1 MSKAAREAKAAA
13 EVQRVTLGSGDL
25 YILKYTGSVPADET
39 IETEDNK
46 IGGIKGGAELS
57 YKPTIYV
64 VKDDKGVV
72 HKVFI
77 TDTEVIFKSGI
88 LTWNNTVLNK
98 ISLAGELQTTSSK
111 STLKLGKVGE
121 IDNYLVRFV
130 HTIDKT
136 GRKYRVTLVGTCQ
149 NGFTIT
155 FNPEEET
162 VIDAEFVA
170 GSLDTTGVKLI
181 LEEEITAPLPSN
193 LEELSE
199 ISKTGPGEPGDPGE
213 PGEPGIMRG

>member
-1 MSKAAREAKAAA
+1 MTKATLEAKAARGHQDA
-13 EVQRVTLGSGDL
+13 TQRVTLGSGDL
-25 YILKYTGSVPADET
+25 YVVKFAGSVPGHET
-39 IETEDNK
+39 IEVEENL

-57 YKPTIYV
+57 YKPTIYA

-77 TDTEVIFKSGI
+77 TDTEVIFKSGV
-88 LTWNNTVLNK
+88 LTWNNTVLSK
-98 ISLAGELQTTSSK
+98 LSLGGELEVTEHK

-121 IDNYLVRFV
+121 IENYLIRFV

-136 GRKYRVTLVGTCQ
+136 GRKYRVTIVGTPQ
-149 NGFTIT
+149 NGFVLP

-170 GSLDTTGVKLI
+170 GSIDKTGVKLI
-181 LEEEITAPLPSN
+181 LEEEITA
-193 LEELSE
+193 
-199 ISKTGPGEPGDPGE
+199 GGGA
-213 PGEPGIMRG
+213 

>member
-1 MSKAAREAKAAA
+1 MSKATLEARETRTNQD
-13 EVQRVTLGSGDL
+13 VNQRVTLGSGDL
-25 YILKYTGSVPADET
+25 YVVKFTSGTVPDNKT
-39 IETEDNK
+39 IETADNL

-57 YKPTIYV
+57 YKPTIYS

-98 ISLAGELQTTSSK
+98 LSLGGELEVTEHK

-121 IDNYLVRFV
+121 IENYLIRFV
-130 HTIDKT
+130 HTIDKE
-136 GRKYRVTLVGTCQ
+136 GRKYRVTIVGTPQ
-149 NGFTIT
+149 NGFVLP

-170 GSLDTTGVKLI
+170 GSIDKTGLKLI
-181 LEEEITAPLPSN
+181 LEEE
-193 LEELSE
+193 
-199 ISKTGPGEPGDPGE
+199 KTPGGGE
-213 PGEPGIMRG
+213 A

>member
-1 MSKAAREAKAAA
+1 MTKATLEAKAARGHQDA
-13 EVQRVTLGSGDL
+13 EQRVTLGSGDL
-25 YILKYTGSVPADET
+25 YVVKFAGGSVPEHGT
-39 IETEDNK
+39 IEVADNL

-57 YKPTIYV
+57 YKPTIYA

-98 ISLAGELQTTSSK
+98 LSLGGELEVTEGK

-121 IDNYLVRFV
+121 IENYLIRFV

-136 GRKYRVTLVGTCQ
+136 GRKYRVTIVGTPQ
-149 NGFTIT
+149 NGFVLP

-170 GSLDTTGVKLI
+170 GSIDKTGVKLI
-181 LEEEITAPLPSN
+181 LEEEIT
-193 LEELSE
+193 
-199 ISKTGPGEPGDPGE
+199 PGSGA
-213 PGEPGIMRG
+213 

>member
-1 MSKAAREAKAAA
+1 MTKATLEAKAARGHQDA
-13 EVQRVTLGSGDL
+13 EQRVTLGSGDL
-25 YILKYTGSVPADET
+25 YVVKFAGGAVPEHGT
-39 IETEDNK
+39 IEVSDNL

-57 YKPTIYV
+57 YKPTIYA

-98 ISLAGELQTTSSK
+98 LSLGGELEVTEGK

-121 IDNYLVRFV
+121 IENYLIRFV

-136 GRKYRVTLVGTCQ
+136 GRKYRVTIVGTPQ
-149 NGFTIT
+149 NGFVLP

-170 GSLDTTGVKLI
+170 GSIDKTGVKLI
-181 LEEEITAPLPSN
+181 LEEEIT
-193 LEELSE
+193 
-199 ISKTGPGEPGDPGE
+199 PGGGA
-213 PGEPGIMRG
+213 

>member
-1 MSKAAREAKAAA
+1 MSKTARAA
-13 EVQRVTLGSGDL
+13 EEAQRVTLGSGDL
-25 YILKYTGSVPADET
+25 YLVKFAGTIPTDET
-39 IETEDNK
+39 IETEDNR

-77 TDTEVIFKSGI
+77 TDTEVLFKSGI
-88 LTWNNTVLNK
+88 LTWNNSVLNK
-98 ISLAGELQTTSSK
+98 ISLCGELTKTAQK

-149 NGFTIT
+149 NGFVIN

-170 GSLDTTGVKLI
+170 GSLDNTGVKLI
-181 LEEEITAPLPSN
+181 LEEEITAPVGVA
-193 LEELSE
+193 EQ
-199 ISKTGPGEPGDPGE
+199 
-213 PGEPGIMRG
+213 

>member
-1 MSKAAREAKAAA
+1 MTKATLEAKAARGHQDA
-13 EVQRVTLGSGDL
+13 EQRVTLGSGDL
-25 YILKYTGSVPADET
+25 YVVKFAGGAVPEHRT
-39 IETEDNK
+39 IEVANNL

-57 YKPTIYV
+57 YKPTIYA

-98 ISLAGELQTTSSK
+98 LSLGGELEVTESK

-121 IDNYLVRFV
+121 IENYLIRFV

-136 GRKYRVTLVGTCQ
+136 GRKYRVTIVGTPQ
-149 NGFTIT
+149 NGFVLP

-170 GSLDTTGVKLI
+170 GSIDKTGVKLI
-181 LEEEITAPLPSN
+181 LEEEIT
-193 LEELSE
+193 
-199 ISKTGPGEPGDPGE
+199 PGGGA
-213 PGEPGIMRG
+213 

>member
-1 MSKAAREAKAAA
+1 MSKATLEAKAARSHNDV
-13 EVQRVTLGSGDL
+13 EQRVTLGSGDL
-25 YILKYTGSVPADET
+25 YVVKFTGGSVPEHRT
-39 IETEDNK
+39 IEVADNL

-57 YKPTIYV
+57 YKPTIYA

-98 ISLAGELQTTSSK
+98 LSLGGELEVTEAK

-121 IDNYLVRFV
+121 IENYLIRFV

-136 GRKYRVTLVGTCQ
+136 GRKYRVTIVGTPQ
-149 NGFTIT
+149 NGFVLP

-170 GSLDTTGVKLI
+170 GSIDKAGVKLI
-181 LEEEITAPLPSN
+181 LEEEIT
-193 LEELSE
+193 
-199 ISKTGPGEPGDPGE
+199 PGGGA
-213 PGEPGIMRG
+213 

>member
-1 MSKAAREAKAAA
+1 MTKATLARGHQDA
-13 EVQRVTLGSGDL
+13 EQRVTLGSGDL
-25 YILKYTGSVPADET
+25 YVVKFADGSVPEHKT
-39 IETEDNK
+39 IEVEDNL

-57 YKPTIYV
+57 YKPTIYA

-98 ISLAGELQTTSSK
+98 LSLGGELEVTEHK

-121 IDNYLVRFV
+121 IENYLIRFV

-136 GRKYRVTLVGTCQ
+136 GRKYRVTIVGTPQ
-149 NGFTIT
+149 NGFVLP

-170 GSLDTTGVKLI
+170 GSIDKTGVKLI
-181 LEEEITAPLPSN
+181 LEEEIT
-193 LEELSE
+193 
-199 ISKTGPGEPGDPGE
+199 PGGGA
-213 PGEPGIMRG
+213 